1 MSGRG
6 LESLAGEID
15 RLIQQFE
22 ASRPEGPDPEWILPG
37 PSCEFLES
45 LAALLPPPVNAFE
58 FGSGRSTHALRRAS
72 VEPASVDHS
81 TEWLR
86 ETESVGEKRER
97 DQTFVIPLRRCW
109 NRFRPIESFD
119 LERHRQA
126 LDALRRSNIILIDS
140 PPNPAKREHVL
151 FLALQYAPIG
161 AVIVLDDLEVRAV
174 AGFSALLARQ
184 NSNAFRFWSVSMNLI
199 SLGVF
204 LKTSV
209 ETDACCP
216 SLRNF
221 VGTWLRA

>member
-1 MSGRG
+1 MPARG
-6 LESLAGEID
+6 LENLGGEVD

-22 ASRPEGPDPEWILPG
+22 ANRSDEAVPEWILPD
-37 PSCEFLES
+37 PSCDFLQS
-45 LAALLPPPVNAFE
+45 LAALLAPPVHAFE

-72 VEPASVDHS
+72 VATISVEHS

-86 ETESVGEKRER
+86 ETETVGAKRES

-109 NRFRPIESFD
+109 NRFRPVESFD
-119 LERHRQA
+119 IHARGEV
-126 LDALRRSNIILIDS
+126 LDQLRRSNLILIDS

-161 AVIVLDDLEVRAV
+161 ALIVLDDLEVRAV
-174 AGFSALLARQ
+174 RNFSTRLARQ
-184 NSNAFRFWSVSMNLI
+184 NRDAFRFWRVSI
-199 SLGVF
+199 DHGLGVF
-204 LKTSV
+204 LKIHSGRIRSL
-209 ETDACCP
+209 P

>member
-6 LESLAGEID
+6 LETLAGEIE

-22 ASRPEGPDPEWILPG
+22 TSRSGEPVPEWILPP
-37 PSCEFLES
+37 PSCQFLES
-45 LAALLPPPVNAFE
+45 VAALLPAPLNAFE

-72 VEPASVDHS
+72 VATVSVDHS
-81 TEWLR
+81 PEWLR
-86 ETESVGEKRER
+86 ETETVGEKRER

-119 LERHRQA
+119 LETHRQA
-126 LDALRRSNIILIDS
+126 LDGLRRSNLILIDS

-161 AVIVLDDLEVRAV
+161 ALIVLDDLEVRAV
-174 AGFSALLARQ
+174 GRFSARLARQ
-184 NSNAFRFWSVSMNLI
+184 NSDAFRFWTVSI
-199 SLGVF
+199 DHGLGVF
-204 LKTSV
+204 LKTQSRRIRSV
-209 ETDACCP
+209 P